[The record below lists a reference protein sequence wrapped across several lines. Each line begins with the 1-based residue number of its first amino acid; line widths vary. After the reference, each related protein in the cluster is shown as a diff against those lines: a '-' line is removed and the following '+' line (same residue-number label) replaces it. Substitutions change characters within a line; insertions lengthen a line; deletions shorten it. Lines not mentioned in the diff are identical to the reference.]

1 LNSDRTLV
9 QIRERT
15 FLDILDL
22 AMVVVRERPVTLG
35 IAAVVGVA
43 PFAALNAWL
52 VSSAGIKVSGLIP
65 LLLMEVP
72 WATAPLTMALGGM
85 MFGERPSAD
94 RMLRTF
100 LRSIP
105 SMLLHHVVVRGFLV
119 LIPLLYFLIPAR
131 LAFLDEVILLE
142 RIGIWSALR
151 RGAVLCLHRGGE
163 LFGQWLAQLFFGAA
177 FVACFWLGTE
187 ALARALTQSE
197 LTWEQPG
204 ASDLLDL
211 RFHGAVWLAIAFFG
225 VVRFLTYIDQRIRL
239 EGWEVKL
246 RLRAV
251 GQLLE
256 DAQRW

>member
-1 LNSDRTLV
+1 MNSDRTLV

-22 AMVVVRERPVTLG
+22 AMVVVRERPVTIG
-35 IAAVVGVA
+35 MAALAGVA

-52 VSSAGIKVSGLIP
+52 VSSADMEVGWLIP

-72 WATAPLTMALGGM
+72 WATAPLTMMLGGL
-85 MFGERPSAD
+85 MFGERPSVG

-119 LIPLLYFLIPAR
+119 LVPLLYFLIPAR

-151 RGAVLCLHRGGE
+151 RGAVLCLNRGGE
-163 LFGQWLAQLFFGAA
+163 LFGQWLAQLFFGAV

-197 LTWEQPG
+197 LTWERPG
-204 ASDLLDL
+204 ASDLLDV

-256 DAQRW
+256 DARRW